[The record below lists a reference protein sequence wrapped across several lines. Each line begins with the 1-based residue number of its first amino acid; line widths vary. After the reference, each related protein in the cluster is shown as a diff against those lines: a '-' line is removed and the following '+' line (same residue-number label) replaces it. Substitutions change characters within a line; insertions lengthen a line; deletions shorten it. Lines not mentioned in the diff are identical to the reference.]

1 MLLRRLARPLLAS
14 AFVVDGVDTL
24 MHPEPRAKA
33 ATTLVERGERRL
45 PPQLAS
51 KLPSDPGTVVRVNAA
66 AQVSAGVLLALGRMP
81 RLSAVVLACTVVPAT
96 VTEQDFWNENDPD
109 RRGAKRAAF
118 LKDMGLLGGLMIA
131 AADTEGK
138 PSLGWRGRRA
148 ARRAAAALPFTTSAD
163 PLRDRLQH
171 QATRGRHLAE
181 SLAEAAQTHGTELAE
196 AARTRGA
203 ELTDTALQ
211 RGSEAADVAKH
222 RSAELAKVARHRGT
236 DWAEVAKHRG
246 GDWADVARH
255 RGADW
260 ADVAKHRGAD
270 WADVAKHRGADVAKH
285 RGVDWA
291 DVARHRGADWADVA
305 KHRGAD
311 WADVAKAR
319 GADWAEVAK
328 QRGSEI
334 AEVAKQRGAELAET
348 ARERG
353 PELAETAQQ
362 QGKRAARQA
371 RRKASELAELT
382 RTRSIGTH

>member
-51 KLPSDPGTVVRVNAA
+51 KLPSDPGTVVRANAA
-66 AQVSAGVLLALGRMP
+66 AQVGAGVLLALGRMP
-81 RLSAVVLACTVVPAT
+81 RLSALVLACTVVPAT

-148 ARRAAAALPFTTSAD
+148 ARRAAAALPFTASAD
-163 PLRDRLQH
+163 PLRDRLYH

-196 AARTRGA
+196 AAKSRGA

-211 RGSEAADVAKH
+211 RGTEAADVAKH
-222 RSAELAKVARHRGT
+222 RGTELAKVARHRGT

-246 GDWADVARH
+246 ADWADVARH
-255 RGADW
+255 RSADW

-270 WADVAKHRGADVAKH
+270 WADVAKHRGADVAK
-285 RGVDWA
+285 
-291 DVARHRGADWADVA
+291 HRGADWADVA

-371 RRKASELAELT
+371 RRKASELAEIT
-382 RTRSIGTH
+382 RTRTGTH